1 MVCAHMSV
9 LHLWSG
15 NETTLLPGSL
25 LKTRGG
31 ESLVTFERKLST
43 FDASIFRWLSS

>member
-9 LHLWSG
+9 LHMGFG

-25 LKTRGG
+25 LKTVGG
-31 ESLVTFERKLST
+31 HS
-43 FDASIFRWLSS
+43 